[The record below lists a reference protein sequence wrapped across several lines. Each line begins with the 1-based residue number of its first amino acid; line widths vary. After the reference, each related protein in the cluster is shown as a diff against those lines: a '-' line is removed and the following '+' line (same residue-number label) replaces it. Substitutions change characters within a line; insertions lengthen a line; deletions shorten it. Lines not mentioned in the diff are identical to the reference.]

1 MQACSEPRSSTI
13 CRSSGWCGTISP
25 MRRSADCSAAISAAA
40 SLRPTSATPTPAHR
54 TIPTSRRW
62 RAPPASKASTS
73 IARPT
78 CPTRCARRSLR
89 AGPISSTP
97 ISGPTRIRAAPAC
110 GSFPGWA
117 RASRPSAA
125 ATNPERPRT
134 HAGTRCEATIAADHR
149 EGGMKRLVAA
159 CAAGMLAALIAH
171 GASSQAS
178 FPTRA
183 VRFIVP
189 FPGGGIND
197 ILARIIGEKL
207 QARWGQPIVIENKT
221 GAGGNIGAELAYQ
234 SEPDGY
240 TLLLAPPGPLAINQT
255 LYKQLSYKPQDFV
268 PITLVGS
275 VPNVAIVRKE
285 LPVNSLKELIDY
297 VKANP
302 GKVTFGSQGNG
313 ATPHLTGM
321 MFQGMTGTQMVH
333 VPYRGETLVLQDM
346 IGGHV
351 DVFFGNVA
359 AARPQFRDGK
369 VKVVAVLDS
378 KRAPT
383 LPEIPTT
390 AEAGL
395 PGLVS
400 TGWFALA
407 APPKASPALQAELAK
422 TVADVINMPDVQA
435 RFRAASVEPTPSS
448 AAEMAAFIKEE
459 SQRWGEIIKRNNIV
473 VD

>member
-1 MQACSEPRSSTI
+1 
-13 CRSSGWCGTISP
+13 
-25 MRRSADCSAAISAAA
+25 
-40 SLRPTSATPTPAHR
+40 
-54 TIPTSRRW
+54 
-62 RAPPASKASTS
+62 
-73 IARPT
+73 
-78 CPTRCARRSLR
+78 
-89 AGPISSTP
+89 
-97 ISGPTRIRAAPAC
+97 
-110 GSFPGWA
+110 
-117 RASRPSAA
+117 
-125 ATNPERPRT
+125 
-134 HAGTRCEATIAADHR
+134 
-149 EGGMKRLVAA
+149 MKRIVAA
-159 CAAGMLAALIAH
+159 CLVGFMAALVAD
-171 GASSQAS
+171 AAFAQAT

-183 VRFIVP
+183 VRFVVP

-207 QARWGQPIVIENKT
+207 QAKWGQPIVIENKT

-240 TLLLAPPGPLAINQT
+240 TLLLAPPGPLAINQI
-255 LYKQLSYKPQDFV
+255 LYKQLSYKPTEFV
-268 PITLVGS
+268 PTTLIGS

-285 LPVNSLKELIDY
+285 LPVNTLKELIDY
-297 VKANP
+297 VKANS

-321 MFQGMTGTQMVH
+321 MFQTMTGTKMVH

-369 VKVVAVLDS
+369 VKVLAVLDS
-378 KRAPT
+378 RRAPT
-383 LPEIPTT
+383 LPEIPTS

-400 TGWFALA
+400 TGWFGSAG
-407 APPKASPALQAELAK
+407 PPKTAPALQAEISKA
-422 TVADVINMPDVQA
+422 VVEVINLPDVQA

-448 AAEMAAFIKEE
+448 PAKMAAFINEE
-459 SQRWGEIIKRNNIV
+459 ARIKSNNIV

>member
-1 MQACSEPRSSTI
+1 
-13 CRSSGWCGTISP
+13 
-25 MRRSADCSAAISAAA
+25 
-40 SLRPTSATPTPAHR
+40 
-54 TIPTSRRW
+54 
-62 RAPPASKASTS
+62 
-73 IARPT
+73 
-78 CPTRCARRSLR
+78 
-89 AGPISSTP
+89 
-97 ISGPTRIRAAPAC
+97 
-110 GSFPGWA
+110 
-117 RASRPSAA
+117 
-125 ATNPERPRT
+125 
-134 HAGTRCEATIAADHR
+134 
-149 EGGMKRLVAA
+149 MKRIVAA
-159 CAAGMLAALIAH
+159 CAVGAFAALVANL
-171 GASSQAS
+171 ACAQTS
-178 FPTRA
+178 FPNRA
-183 VRFIVP
+183 VKFIVP

-197 ILARIIGEKL
+197 ILARIIGERL
-207 QARWGQPIVIENKT
+207 QVKWGQPIVIENKT
-221 GAGGNIGAELAYQ
+221 GAGGNIGADLAFH
-234 SEPDGY
+234 SDPDGY
-240 TLLLAPPGPLAINQT
+240 SLLLSPPGPLAINQT
-255 LYKQLSYKPQDFV
+255 LYKQLPYKPQDFV

-285 LPVNSLKELIDY
+285 LPVNSLKELVDY
-297 VKANP
+297 VKANS

-321 MFQGMTGTQMVH
+321 MFQGMTGTSMVH

-378 KRAPT
+378 KRAAT

-407 APPKASPALQAELAK
+407 APPKTSPALQAEIAK
-422 TVADVINMPDVQA
+422 AVVEIINMPDVQA
-435 RFRAASVEPTPSS
+435 KFRAASVEPTPSTP
-448 AAEMAAFIKEE
+448 AEMAAFIKEE
-459 SQRWGEIIKRNNIV
+459 SQRWGDVIKKNSIV